1 MATAKTKS
9 VWFCKECGNESPKW
23 MGRCPACGE
32 WNTMVEETVATGKKM
47 TAVTVP
53 GASHKPLK
61 LSEIDSAREQRIS
74 LNNAEV
80 DRILG
85 GGLVEGS
92 LVLIGG
98 EPGIGKSTLSLQIPL
113 NCPALKTLYVTGEES
128 ARQVKLRAS
137 RIGGDDSG
145 CMIYSE
151 TLMENILEQ
160 ARAMMPDLMVVDSVQ
175 TMFSQNVESSP
186 GSVTQIKETA
196 SMLLRFA
203 KETGVPVILIGHITK
218 EGSIAGPKI
227 LEHIVDVVLQ
237 FEGDNRGTYR
247 LLRSIKNRFGSTSE
261 LAVFEMTGK
270 GLREVS
276 NPSEML
282 IPMHEEGLSGVAVSA
297 MLDGTRPFLIE
308 VQSLVSSAA
317 YGTPQRSA
325 TGFDVRRLN
334 MLLAVLEK
342 RAGFKLG
349 VKDVFLNM
357 AGGLK
362 VSDPACDLAVISA
375 VLSSNFDF
383 AIPSDI
389 CFAGEIGLSGEVRP
403 VAQTDRR
410 IIEAARLGFKKI
422 YVSSYSSLEG
432 VGNAAIEV
440 VKVLFF
446 LFFAFCEYGGAT
458 STPLDTSL
466 LFLFAFSCLSCH
478 SRTSHDVTHKHLSD
492 CYHLA
497 FCRSFLVLE
506 QCDVLVYLLCST
518 CLVSLPFLLRSM
530 RRYNS
535 VFVALAFFYFSTA
548 RCF

>member
-1 MATAKTKS
+1 
-9 VWFCKECGNESPKW
+9 
-23 MGRCPACGE
+23 
-32 WNTMVEETVATGKKM
+32 MVEETVATGKK
-47 TAVTVP
+47 TASAAVSVP
-53 GASHKPLK
+53 GSGRKPML
-61 LSEIDSAREQRIS
+61 LSEIDSSHEARIS
-74 LNNAEV
+74 LNNSEV

-113 NCPALKTLYVTGEES
+113 HCPSLKTLYVTGEES
-128 ARQVKLRAS
+128 ARQVKLRAA
-137 RIGGDDSG
+137 RIGGDDSN
-145 CMIYSE
+145 CLIYSE
-151 TLMENILEQ
+151 TLMENIIAE
-160 ARAMMPDLMVVDSVQ
+160 AREVMPDVMVVDSVQ

-196 SMLLRFA
+196 AMLLRFA

-237 FEGDNRGTYR
+237 FEGDNRGAYR

-282 IPMHEEGLSGVAVSA
+282 VPMHEEGLSGVAVSA
-297 MLDGTRPFLIE
+297 MLDGSRPFLIE
-308 VQSLVSSAA
+308 VQALVSSAA

-342 RAGFKLG
+342 RAGFKLS

-357 AGGLK
+357 AGGLR
-362 VSDPACDLAVISA
+362 VSDPACDLAVICA

-383 AIPSDI
+383 AIPADT
-389 CFAGEIGLSGEVRP
+389 CFAGEVGLSGEIRP
-403 VAQTDRR
+403 VSQTDRR
-410 IIEAARLGFKKI
+410 VSEAARLGFRRI
-422 YVSSYSSLEG
+422 YISSYSSVENLPEG
-432 VGNAAIEV
+432 IQIIKVG
-440 VKVLFF
+440 
-446 LFFAFCEYGGAT
+446 
-458 STPLDTSL
+458 
-466 LFLFAFSCLSCH
+466 
-478 SRTSHDVTHKHLSD
+478 DVPTL
-492 CYHLA
+492 
-497 FCRSFLVLE
+497 CRSLFKP
-506 QCDVLVYLLCST
+506 D
-518 CLVSLPFLLRSM
+518 R
-530 RRYNS
+530 
-535 VFVALAFFYFSTA
+535 
-548 RCF
+548 

>member
-1 MATAKTKS
+1 MASVKTKT
-9 VWFCKECGNESPKW
+9 VWFCKSCGNESPKW
-23 MGRCPACGE
+23 MGKCPACGE
-32 WNTMVEETVATGKKM
+32 WNTMVEETVATGKK
-47 TAVTVP
+47 TSASVSVP
-53 GASHKPLK
+53 GSGHKPMP
-61 LSEIDSAREQRIS
+61 LSGIDSSVENRRS
-74 LNNAEV
+74 LNNGEL

-85 GGLVEGS
+85 GGIVEGS

-113 NCPALKTLYVTGEES
+113 NCPHMKTLYVTGEES
-128 ARQVKLRAS
+128 ARQVKLRAA
-137 RIGGDDSG
+137 RIGGDDSN
-145 CMIYSE
+145 CLIYSE
-151 TLMENILEQ
+151 TLMENIIGQ
-160 ARAMMPDLMVVDSVQ
+160 ARDIMPDLMVVDSVQ

-237 FEGDNRGTYR
+237 FEGDNKGTYR

-282 IPMHEEGLSGVAVSA
+282 IPMHEDGLSGIAVGA
-297 MLDGTRPFLIE
+297 VLDGTRPFLLE
-308 VQSLVSSAA
+308 VQSLVSTAA

-325 TGFDVRRLN
+325 TGFDSRRLN

-342 RAGFKLG
+342 RAGFRLS

-362 VSDPACDLAVISA
+362 VNDPACDLAVISA

-383 AIPSDI
+383 AIPSDV

-403 VAQTDRR
+403 VSQTDRR
-410 IIEAARLGFKKI
+410 IIEASRLGFRKI
-422 YVSSYSSLEG
+422 FVSAFSSLEG
-432 VGNAAIEV
+432 VEQVKDIEV
-440 VKVLFF
+440 VKVADVPALCRTLFK
-446 LFFAFCEYGGAT
+446 
-458 STPLDTSL
+458 S
-466 LFLFAFSCLSCH
+466 
-478 SRTSHDVTHKHLSD
+478 
-492 CYHLA
+492 
-497 FCRSFLVLE
+497 
-506 QCDVLVYLLCST
+506 
-518 CLVSLPFLLRSM
+518 
-530 RRYNS
+530 
-535 VFVALAFFYFSTA
+535 
-548 RCF
+548 

>member
-1 MATAKTKS
+1 MATVKTKT
-9 VWFCKECGNESPKW
+9 VWFCKACGNESPKW

-32 WNTMVEETVATGKKM
+32 WNTMVEETVATGKKN
-47 TAVTVP
+47 AVAAVSVP
-53 GASHKPLK
+53 GSGHKPMP
-61 LSEIDSAREQRIS
+61 LSHIESSVENRIS
-74 LNNAEV
+74 LNNGEM

-113 NCPALKTLYVTGEES
+113 HCPHLKTLYVTGEES
-128 ARQVKLRAS
+128 ARQVKLRAA
-137 RIGGDDSG
+137 RIGGDDSE
-145 CMIYSE
+145 CLVYSE
-151 TLMENILEQ
+151 TLMENVIAEAQ
-160 ARAMMPDLMVVDSVQ
+160 TIMPDLMVVDSVQ
-175 TMFSQNVESSP
+175 TMYSQNVESSP

-196 SMLLRFA
+196 AMLLRFA

-282 IPMHEEGLSGVAVSA
+282 IPMHEDGLSGVAVSA
-297 MLDGTRPFLIE
+297 MLDGMRSFLIE
-308 VQSLVSSAA
+308 VQALVSTAA

-342 RAGFKLG
+342 RAGFKLS

-362 VSDPACDLAVISA
+362 VSDPACDLAVAAA

-383 AIPSDI
+383 AIPSDV
-389 CFAGEIGLSGEVRP
+389 CFSGEIGLSGEIRP

-422 YVSSYSSLEG
+422 FVSGFSSLEG
-432 VGNAAIEV
+432 LEQQDLKGIEI
-440 VKVLFF
+440 VKVSDVPSLCRALFK
-446 LFFAFCEYGGAT
+446 A
-458 STPLDTSL
+458 D
-466 LFLFAFSCLSCH
+466 
-478 SRTSHDVTHKHLSD
+478 
-492 CYHLA
+492 
-497 FCRSFLVLE
+497 
-506 QCDVLVYLLCST
+506 
-518 CLVSLPFLLRSM
+518 
-530 RRYNS
+530 
-535 VFVALAFFYFSTA
+535 
-548 RCF
+548 

>member
-1 MATAKTKS
+1 MATVKTKT

-23 MGRCPACGE
+23 MGKCPACGE
-32 WNTMVEETVATGKKM
+32 WNTMVEETVATGKKS
-47 TAVTVP
+47 AVASMSVP
-53 GASHKPLK
+53 GSSHKPMPLAD
-61 LSEIDSAREQRIS
+61 IDSSVENRIS
-74 LNNAEV
+74 LNNGEV

-113 NCPALKTLYVTGEES
+113 HCANLKTLYVTGEES
-128 ARQVKLRAS
+128 AKQVKLRAA
-137 RIGGDDSG
+137 RIGGDDSN
-145 CMIYSE
+145 CLIYSE
-151 TLMENILEQ
+151 TLMENIIAE
-160 ARAMMPDLMVVDSVQ
+160 ARQILPDLMIVDSVQ
-175 TMFSQNVESSP
+175 TMYSQAVESSP

-196 SMLLRFA
+196 AMLLRFA

-218 EGSIAGPKI
+218 EGSIAGPKV

-308 VQSLVSSAA
+308 VQALVSSAA

-342 RAGFKLG
+342 RAGFKLS

-362 VSDPACDLAVISA
+362 VSDPACDLAVICA

-383 AIPSDI
+383 AIPADT
-389 CFAGEIGLSGEVRP
+389 CFAGEIGLSGEIRP

-410 IIEAARLGFKKI
+410 VIEAARLGFKRI
-422 YVSSYSSLEG
+422 YVSSFSSLEG
-432 VGNAAIEV
+432 VNSQDVNGIQV
-440 VKVLFF
+440 VKV
-446 LFFAFCEYGGAT
+446 A
-458 STPLDTSL
+458 
-466 LFLFAFSCLSCH
+466 
-478 SRTSHDVTHKHLSD
+478 DVPAL
-492 CYHLA
+492 
-497 FCRSFLVLE
+497 CRSLFKG
-506 QCDVLVYLLCST
+506 
-518 CLVSLPFLLRSM
+518 
-530 RRYNS
+530 N
-535 VFVALAFFYFSTA
+535 
-548 RCF
+548 

>member
-1 MATAKTKS
+1 
-9 VWFCKECGNESPKW
+9 
-23 MGRCPACGE
+23 
-32 WNTMVEETVATGKKM
+32 MVEETVATGKKQSSQ
-47 TAVTVP
+47 VVSVP
-53 GASHKPLK
+53 GASRKPMP
-61 LSEIDSAREQRIS
+61 LSEIDSTHEQRIS
-74 LNNAEV
+74 LCNAEV

-113 NCPALKTLYVTGEES
+113 NCPNLKTLYVTGEES
-128 ARQVKLRAS
+128 AKQVKLRAA

-151 TLMENILEQ
+151 TLMENIIAE
-160 ARAMMPDLMVVDSVQ
+160 ARSMMPDLMVVDSVQ

-196 SMLLRFA
+196 AMLLRFA

-308 VQSLVSSAA
+308 VQSLVSTAA

-342 RAGFKLG
+342 RAGFKLS

-362 VSDPACDLAVISA
+362 VSDPACDLAVITA

-383 AIPSDI
+383 AIPSDV

-410 IIEAARLGFKKI
+410 IVEAARLGFKKI
-422 YVSSYSSLEG
+422 YVSSFSSLEG
-432 VGNAAIEV
+432 TDCRNIEV
-440 VKVLFF
+440 VKV
-446 LFFAFCEYGGAT
+446 A
-458 STPLDTSL
+458 
-466 LFLFAFSCLSCH
+466 
-478 SRTSHDVTHKHLSD
+478 DVSAL
-492 CYHLA
+492 
-497 FCRSFLVLE
+497 CRSLFKG
-506 QCDVLVYLLCST
+506 
-518 CLVSLPFLLRSM
+518 
-530 RRYNS
+530 N
-535 VFVALAFFYFSTA
+535 
-548 RCF
+548 

>member
-1 MATAKTKS
+1 MATLKTKT
-9 VWFCKECGNESPKW
+9 VWFCKSCGNESPKW

-32 WNTMVEETVATGKKM
+32 WNTMVEETVATGKK
-47 TAVTVP
+47 ASVADRVP
-53 GASHKPLK
+53 GAGQKPLP
-61 LSEIDSAREQRIS
+61 LSEIDSSVENRIS
-74 LNNAEV
+74 LNNDEV

-113 NCPALKTLYVTGEES
+113 NCPNLKTLYVTGEES

-137 RIGGDDSG
+137 RIGGDDAN
-145 CMIYSE
+145 CLIYSE
-151 TLMENILEQ
+151 TLMENIIAE
-160 ARAMMPDLMVVDSVQ
+160 AKAIMPDLMVVDSVQ

-196 SMLLRFA
+196 AMLLRFA

-237 FEGDNRGTYR
+237 FEGDNRGAYR

-308 VQSLVSSAA
+308 VQSLVSTAA

-342 RAGFKLG
+342 RAGFKLSI
-349 VKDVFLNM
+349 KDVFLNM

-362 VSDPACDLAVISA
+362 VSDPACDLAVIAA

-383 AIPSDI
+383 AIPSDV
-389 CFAGEIGLSGEVRP
+389 CFAGEIGLSGEIRP

-410 IIEAARLGFKKI
+410 IIEAARLGFKI
-422 YVSSYSSLEG
+422 VFVSSFSALDGLQEQG
-432 VGNAAIEV
+432 VKGIEV
-440 VKVLFF
+440 VKVADVPALCRALFK
-446 LFFAFCEYGGAT
+446 A
-458 STPLDTSL
+458 D
-466 LFLFAFSCLSCH
+466 
-478 SRTSHDVTHKHLSD
+478 
-492 CYHLA
+492 
-497 FCRSFLVLE
+497 
-506 QCDVLVYLLCST
+506 
-518 CLVSLPFLLRSM
+518 
-530 RRYNS
+530 
-535 VFVALAFFYFSTA
+535 
-548 RCF
+548 